1 LSLRWVRVHGNKHHD
16 QDITFFVCWSS

>member
-1 LSLRWVRVHGNKHHD
+1 LSLRWVQVHGNKHHD